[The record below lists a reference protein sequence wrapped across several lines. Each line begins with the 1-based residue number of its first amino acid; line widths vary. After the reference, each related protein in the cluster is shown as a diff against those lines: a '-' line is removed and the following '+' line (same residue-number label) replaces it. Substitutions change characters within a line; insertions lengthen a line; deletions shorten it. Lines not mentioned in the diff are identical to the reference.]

1 MLFKSDIFDI
11 PRTVITK
18 RHLVPSLSLKSNSC
32 SPTDRR
38 ELMVWLTLLT
48 IIHHSTETFSS
59 PTAAIL
65 VMLSGHDNGSCV
77 VVGSV
82 VVDVGVVVTGVE
94 VDDIVDAVAEV
105 VG

>member
-1 MLFKSDIFDI
+1 
-11 PRTVITK
+11 
-18 RHLVPSLSLKSNSC
+18 
-32 SPTDRR
+32 
-38 ELMVWLTLLT
+38 
-48 IIHHSTETFSS
+48 
-59 PTAAIL
+59 
-65 VMLSGHDNGSCV
+65 MLSGHDNGSCV